1 MADYQR
7 ILSYLYR
14 YEKAEKKE
22 CFGFVKAEQKSG
34 SLKLTIQIDDERLL
48 QGMELKLC
56 FYERQGESWQVW
68 QLDTLIAQEHKEEM
82 HLTYPAA
89 MLPAGFRIKG
99 QSGVLLYYQD
109 AFYYGSV
116 WIGEEIPTETLEPLR
131 WHKIVNSA
139 KDKSQM
145 QENKSGKDI
154 AGKISEKQ
162 TETEKILPD
171 KMSEKQK
178 VSTRNITDEMLQEQQ
193 ESAENI
199 SGEVSE
205 SQMKDTRHMPAEQ
218 QNPVANISQKNV
230 EKDAL
235 KKKNILEE
243 KGQINTES
251 FEEKDFQK
259 RAENKVEN
267 IKSEENLPDSEN
279 DIAHSNNTNIE
290 ESVKIKEFSEDGIE
304 SKNKSELEL
313 KSELKTDSEIE
324 SKSELK
330 TDAEIQSKSEL
341 KTDSEIE
348 SKSELKTDPEIE
360 SKSELKIDSEIEPQ
374 IKIEAETEPEAAS
387 VVDNFEKMWINS
399 MKKNPPVDNIFN
411 AAFYEGCRISTADL
425 AQFGEEASVLKSNQF
440 LLKGYGRYHHIL
452 AGKVRYAGEERYCI
466 GVPGIYE
473 NREKY
478 MAEIY
483 QFPVFLSLTENRMK
497 TGSFGY
503 WLYLLR
509 DGI

>member
-68 QLDTLIAQEHKEEM
+68 QLDTLITQEHKEEI

-116 WIGEEIPTETLEPLR
+116 WIGEEIPAETLEPLR

-193 ESAENI
+193 ELE
-199 SGEVSE
+199 E
-205 SQMKDTRHMPAEQ
+205 
-218 QNPVANISQKNV
+218 
-230 EKDAL
+230 
-235 KKKNILEE
+235 NILEK

-259 RAENKVEN
+259 RAENKIEN

-304 SKNKSELEL
+304 SKNKSELEQ
-313 KSELKTDSEIE
+313 KSELKTDSELE
-324 SKSELK
+324 SKTELNTDSELESK
-330 TDAEIQSKSEL
+330 TELNTDAEM
-341 KTDSEIE
+341 E
-348 SKSELKTDPEIE
+348 SKT
-360 SKSELKIDSEIEPQ
+360 ELKIDSEIEPQ
-374 IKIEAETEPEAAS
+374 IKIEAETEPEATS
-387 VVDNFEKMWINS
+387 VVDNFEKMWINA
-399 MKKNPPVDNIFN
+399 MKKKPSVDNIFN
-411 AAFYEGCRISTADL
+411 TAFYEGCRISTTDL

-452 AGKVRYAGEERYCI
+452 AGKVRYAGEERYCL

>member
-68 QLDTLIAQEHKEEM
+68 QLDTLITQEHKEEI

-193 ESAENI
+193 ELE
-199 SGEVSE
+199 E
-205 SQMKDTRHMPAEQ
+205 
-218 QNPVANISQKNV
+218 
-230 EKDAL
+230 
-235 KKKNILEE
+235 NILEK

-259 RAENKVEN
+259 RAENKIEN

-304 SKNKSELEL
+304 SKNKSELEQ
-313 KSELKTDSEIE
+313 KSELKTDSELE
-324 SKSELK
+324 SKTELKTDSELESKTELK
-330 TDAEIQSKSEL
+330 TDAEM
-341 KTDSEIE
+341 E
-348 SKSELKTDPEIE
+348 SKT
-360 SKSELKIDSEIEPQ
+360 ELKIDSEIEPQ
-374 IKIEAETEPEAAS
+374 IKIEAETEPEATS
-387 VVDNFEKMWINS
+387 VVDNFEKMWINA
-399 MKKNPPVDNIFN
+399 MKKNPSVDNIFN
-411 AAFYEGCRISTADL
+411 TAFYEGCRISTVDL

>member
-68 QLDTLIAQEHKEEM
+68 QLDTLITQEHKEEI

-162 TETEKILPD
+162 TETEKIIPD

-193 ESAENI
+193 ESE
-199 SGEVSE
+199 E
-205 SQMKDTRHMPAEQ
+205 
-218 QNPVANISQKNV
+218 
-230 EKDAL
+230 
-235 KKKNILEE
+235 NILEK

-259 RAENKVEN
+259 RAENKIEN

-313 KSELKTDSEIE
+313 KSELKTD
-324 SKSELK
+324 
-330 TDAEIQSKSEL
+330 AEM
-341 KTDSEIE
+341 
-348 SKSELKTDPEIE
+348 E

-374 IKIEAETEPEAAS
+374 IKIEAETEPEATS
-387 VVDNFEKMWINS
+387 VVDNFEKMWINA
-399 MKKNPPVDNIFN
+399 MKKNPSVDNIFN
-411 AAFYEGCRISTADL
+411 TAFYEGCRISTTDL

>member
-68 QLDTLIAQEHKEEM
+68 QLDTLITQEHKEEI

-116 WIGEEIPTETLEPLR
+116 WIGEEIPAETLEPLR

-154 AGKISEKQ
+154 VGKISEKQ

-178 VSTRNITDEMLQEQQ
+178 VSTRNITDEMLQYQQ
-193 ESAENI
+193 ESE
-199 SGEVSE
+199 E
-205 SQMKDTRHMPAEQ
+205 
-218 QNPVANISQKNV
+218 
-230 EKDAL
+230 
-235 KKKNILEE
+235 NILEE

-259 RAENKVEN
+259 RAENKIEN

-290 ESVKIKEFSEDGIE
+290 ESVKIKEFSEDSIE

-313 KSELKTDSEIE
+313 KSELKTDAEIE

-330 TDAEIQSKSEL
+330 TDAEI
-341 KTDSEIE
+341 E
-348 SKSELKTDPEIE
+348 SKSELKTDAEME

-374 IKIEAETEPEAAS
+374 IKIEAETEPEATS
-387 VVDNFEKMWINS
+387 VVDNFEKMWINA
-399 MKKNPPVDNIFN
+399 MKKNPSVDNIFN
-411 AAFYEGCRISTADL
+411 TAFYEGCRISTADL

-440 LLKGYGRYHHIL
+440 LLKGYGRYHQIL

>member
-68 QLDTLIAQEHKEEM
+68 QLDTLITQEHKEEI

-178 VSTRNITDEMLQEQQ
+178 VSTRNITNEMLQEQQ
-193 ESAENI
+193 ESE
-199 SGEVSE
+199 E
-205 SQMKDTRHMPAEQ
+205 
-218 QNPVANISQKNV
+218 
-230 EKDAL
+230 
-235 KKKNILEE
+235 NILEK

-259 RAENKVEN
+259 RAENKIEN

-304 SKNKSELEL
+304 SKNKSELEQ
-313 KSELKTDSEIE
+313 KSELKTDSELE
-324 SKSELK
+324 SKTELKTDFELESKTELK
-330 TDAEIQSKSEL
+330 TDAEM
-341 KTDSEIE
+341 E
-348 SKSELKTDPEIE
+348 SKT
-360 SKSELKIDSEIEPQ
+360 ELKIDSEIEHQ
-374 IKIEAETEPEAAS
+374 IKIEAETEPEATS
-387 VVDNFEKMWINS
+387 VVDNFEKMWINA
-399 MKKNPPVDNIFN
+399 MKKNPSVDNIFN
-411 AAFYEGCRISTADL
+411 TAFYEGCRISTADL

>member
-68 QLDTLIAQEHKEEM
+68 QLDTLITQEHKEEI

-99 QSGVLLYYQD
+99 QSGGLLYYQD

-116 WIGEEIPTETLEPLR
+116 WIGEEIPAETLEPLR

-162 TETEKILPD
+162 TETEKIIPD

-193 ESAENI
+193 ESE
-199 SGEVSE
+199 E
-205 SQMKDTRHMPAEQ
+205 
-218 QNPVANISQKNV
+218 
-230 EKDAL
+230 
-235 KKKNILEE
+235 NILEE

-259 RAENKVEN
+259 RAENKIEN

-290 ESVKIKEFSEDGIE
+290 ESVKIKEFSEDSIE

-313 KSELKTDSEIE
+313 KSELKTDAEIE

-330 TDAEIQSKSEL
+330 TDAEM
-341 KTDSEIE
+341 
-348 SKSELKTDPEIE
+348 E

-374 IKIEAETEPEAAS
+374 IKIEAETEPEATS
-387 VVDNFEKMWINS
+387 VVDNFEKMWINA
-399 MKKNPPVDNIFN
+399 MKKNPSVDNIFN
-411 AAFYEGCRISTADL
+411 TAFYEGCRISTADL

-483 QFPVFLSLTENRMK
+483 QFPVFLSLTFPPVALWISIVAGPARIRIMERVKHN
-497 TGSFGY
+497 
-503 WLYLLR
+503 LLFPTKLMTFFSSVFP
-509 DGI
+509 

>member
-68 QLDTLIAQEHKEEM
+68 QLDTLITQEHKEEI

-116 WIGEEIPTETLEPLR
+116 WIGEEIPAETLEPLR

-162 TETEKILPD
+162 TETEKIIPD

-193 ESAENI
+193 ESE
-199 SGEVSE
+199 E
-205 SQMKDTRHMPAEQ
+205 
-218 QNPVANISQKNV
+218 
-230 EKDAL
+230 
-235 KKKNILEE
+235 NILEK

-259 RAENKVEN
+259 RAENKIEN

-313 KSELKTDSEIE
+313 KSELKTDSELE

-330 TDAEIQSKSEL
+330 TDAEM
-341 KTDSEIE
+341 
-348 SKSELKTDPEIE
+348 E

-374 IKIEAETEPEAAS
+374 IKIEAETKPEATS
-387 VVDNFEKMWINS
+387 VVDNFEKMWINA
-399 MKKNPPVDNIFN
+399 MKKNPSVDNIFN
-411 AAFYEGCRISTADL
+411 TAFYEGCRISTTDL

>member
-68 QLDTLIAQEHKEEM
+68 QLDTLITQEHKEET

-116 WIGEEIPTETLEPLR
+116 WIGEEIPAETLEPLR

-193 ESAENI
+193 ESE
-199 SGEVSE
+199 E
-205 SQMKDTRHMPAEQ
+205 
-218 QNPVANISQKNV
+218 
-230 EKDAL
+230 
-235 KKKNILEE
+235 NILEK

-259 RAENKVEN
+259 RAENKIEN

-304 SKNKSELEL
+304 SKNKSELEQ
-313 KSELKTDSEIE
+313 KSELKTDSELE
-324 SKSELK
+324 SKTELKTDSELESKTELK
-330 TDAEIQSKSEL
+330 TDAEM
-341 KTDSEIE
+341 E
-348 SKSELKTDPEIE
+348 SKT
-360 SKSELKIDSEIEPQ
+360 ELKIDSEIEPQ
-374 IKIEAETEPEAAS
+374 IKIEAETEPEATS
-387 VVDNFEKMWINS
+387 VVDNFEKMWINA
-399 MKKNPPVDNIFN
+399 MKKNPSVDNIFN
-411 AAFYEGCRISTADL
+411 TAFYEGCRISTADL

>member
-56 FYERQGESWQVW
+56 FYERQGESGQVW
-68 QLDTLIAQEHKEEM
+68 QLDTLITQEHKEEI

-109 AFYYGSV
+109 AFYYGRV
-116 WIGEEIPTETLEPLR
+116 WIGEEIPAETLEPLR

-193 ESAENI
+193 ESE
-199 SGEVSE
+199 E
-205 SQMKDTRHMPAEQ
+205 
-218 QNPVANISQKNV
+218 
-230 EKDAL
+230 
-235 KKKNILEE
+235 NILEK

-259 RAENKVEN
+259 RAENKIEN

-290 ESVKIKEFSEDGIE
+290 ESVKIKEFSEDSIE

-313 KSELKTDSEIE
+313 KSELKTDAELE
-324 SKSELK
+324 SK
-330 TDAEIQSKSEL
+330 T
-341 KTDSEIE
+341 
-348 SKSELKTDPEIE
+348 
-360 SKSELKIDSEIEPQ
+360 ELKIDSEIEHQ
-374 IKIEAETEPEAAS
+374 IKIEAETEPEATS
-387 VVDNFEKMWINS
+387 VVDNFEKMWINA
-399 MKKNPPVDNIFN
+399 MKKNPSVDNIFN
-411 AAFYEGCRISTADL
+411 TAFYEGCRISTADL

>member
-68 QLDTLIAQEHKEEM
+68 QLDTLITQEHKEEI

-116 WIGEEIPTETLEPLR
+116 WIGEEIPAETLEPLR

-162 TETEKILPD
+162 TETEKIIPD

-193 ESAENI
+193 ESE
-199 SGEVSE
+199 E
-205 SQMKDTRHMPAEQ
+205 
-218 QNPVANISQKNV
+218 
-230 EKDAL
+230 
-235 KKKNILEE
+235 NILEE

-259 RAENKVEN
+259 RAENKIEN

-330 TDAEIQSKSEL
+330 TDAEM
-341 KTDSEIE
+341 
-348 SKSELKTDPEIE
+348 E

-374 IKIEAETEPEAAS
+374 IKIEAETKPEATS
-387 VVDNFEKMWINS
+387 VVDNFEKMWINA
-399 MKKNPPVDNIFN
+399 MKKNPSVDNIFN
-411 AAFYEGCRISTADL
+411 TAFYEGCRISTADL

>member
-68 QLDTLIAQEHKEEM
+68 QLDTLITQEHKEEI

-116 WIGEEIPTETLEPLR
+116 WIGEEIPAETLEPLR

-178 VSTRNITDEMLQEQQ
+178 VSTRNITDEMLQYQQ
-193 ESAENI
+193 ESE
-199 SGEVSE
+199 E
-205 SQMKDTRHMPAEQ
+205 
-218 QNPVANISQKNV
+218 
-230 EKDAL
+230 
-235 KKKNILEE
+235 NILEE

-259 RAENKVEN
+259 RAENKIEN

-290 ESVKIKEFSEDGIE
+290 ESVKIKEFSEDSIE

-313 KSELKTDSEIE
+313 KSELKTDAEIE

-330 TDAEIQSKSEL
+330 TDAEM
-341 KTDSEIE
+341 
-348 SKSELKTDPEIE
+348 E

-374 IKIEAETEPEAAS
+374 IKIEAETEPEATS
-387 VVDNFEKMWINS
+387 VVDNFEKMWINA
-399 MKKNPPVDNIFN
+399 MKKNPSVDNIFN
-411 AAFYEGCRISTADL
+411 TAFYEGCRISTADL

>member
-68 QLDTLIAQEHKEEM
+68 QLDTLITQEHKEEI

-116 WIGEEIPTETLEPLR
+116 WIGEEIPAETLEPLW

-178 VSTRNITDEMLQEQQ
+178 VSTRNITDEMLQYQQ
-193 ESAENI
+193 ESE
-199 SGEVSE
+199 E
-205 SQMKDTRHMPAEQ
+205 
-218 QNPVANISQKNV
+218 
-230 EKDAL
+230 
-235 KKKNILEE
+235 NILEE

-259 RAENKVEN
+259 RAENKIEN

-290 ESVKIKEFSEDGIE
+290 ESVKIKEFSEDSIE

-313 KSELKTDSEIE
+313 KSELKTD
-324 SKSELK
+324 
-330 TDAEIQSKSEL
+330 AEM
-341 KTDSEIE
+341 
-348 SKSELKTDPEIE
+348 E

-374 IKIEAETEPEAAS
+374 IKIEAETEPEATS
-387 VVDNFEKMWINS
+387 VVDNFEKMWINA
-399 MKKNPPVDNIFN
+399 MKKNPSVDNIFN
-411 AAFYEGCRISTADL
+411 TAFYEGCRISTADL

>member
-68 QLDTLIAQEHKEEM
+68 QLDTLITQEHKEEI

-116 WIGEEIPTETLEPLR
+116 WIGEEIPAETLEPLR

-193 ESAENI
+193 ESE
-199 SGEVSE
+199 E
-205 SQMKDTRHMPAEQ
+205 
-218 QNPVANISQKNV
+218 
-230 EKDAL
+230 
-235 KKKNILEE
+235 NILEK

-259 RAENKVEN
+259 RAENKIEN

-330 TDAEIQSKSEL
+330 TDAEM
-341 KTDSEIE
+341 
-348 SKSELKTDPEIE
+348 E

-374 IKIEAETEPEAAS
+374 IKIEAETEPEATS
-387 VVDNFEKMWINS
+387 VVDNFEKMWINA
-399 MKKNPPVDNIFN
+399 MKKNPSVDNIFN
-411 AAFYEGCRISTADL
+411 TAFYEGCRISTADL

>member
-68 QLDTLIAQEHKEEM
+68 QLDTLITQEHKEEI

-116 WIGEEIPTETLEPLR
+116 WIGEEIPAETLEPLR

-178 VSTRNITDEMLQEQQ
+178 VSTRNITDEMLQYQQ
-193 ESAENI
+193 ESE
-199 SGEVSE
+199 E
-205 SQMKDTRHMPAEQ
+205 
-218 QNPVANISQKNV
+218 
-230 EKDAL
+230 
-235 KKKNILEE
+235 NILEE

-259 RAENKVEN
+259 RAENKIEN

-290 ESVKIKEFSEDGIE
+290 ESVKIKEFSEDSIE

-330 TDAEIQSKSEL
+330 TDAEM
-341 KTDSEIE
+341 
-348 SKSELKTDPEIE
+348 E

-374 IKIEAETEPEAAS
+374 IKIEAETEPEATS
-387 VVDNFEKMWINS
+387 VVDNFEKMWINA
-399 MKKNPPVDNIFN
+399 MKKNPSVDNIFN
-411 AAFYEGCRISTADL
+411 TAFYEGCRISTADL

>member
-68 QLDTLIAQEHKEEM
+68 QLDTLITQEHKEEI

-193 ESAENI
+193 ELE
-199 SGEVSE
+199 E
-205 SQMKDTRHMPAEQ
+205 
-218 QNPVANISQKNV
+218 
-230 EKDAL
+230 
-235 KKKNILEE
+235 NILEK

-259 RAENKVEN
+259 RAENKIEN

-290 ESVKIKEFSEDGIE
+290 ESVKIKEFSEDSIE

-313 KSELKTDSEIE
+313 KSELKTDAEME

-330 TDAEIQSKSEL
+330 TDS
-341 KTDSEIE
+341 
-348 SKSELKTDPEIE
+348 EIE

-374 IKIEAETEPEAAS
+374 IKIEAETEPEATS
-387 VVDNFEKMWINS
+387 VVDNFEKMWINA
-399 MKKNPPVDNIFN
+399 MKKNPSVDNIFN
-411 AAFYEGCRISTADL
+411 TAFYEGCRISTADL

>member
-68 QLDTLIAQEHKEEM
+68 QLDTLITQEHKEEI

-116 WIGEEIPTETLEPLR
+116 WIGEEIPAETLEPLR

-162 TETEKILPD
+162 TETEKIIPD

-193 ESAENI
+193 ESE
-199 SGEVSE
+199 E
-205 SQMKDTRHMPAEQ
+205 
-218 QNPVANISQKNV
+218 
-230 EKDAL
+230 
-235 KKKNILEE
+235 NILEE

-259 RAENKVEN
+259 RAENKIEN

-324 SKSELK
+324 SKSEFK
-330 TDAEIQSKSEL
+330 TDAEM
-341 KTDSEIE
+341 E
-348 SKSELKTDPEIE
+348 SKT
-360 SKSELKIDSEIEPQ
+360 ELKIDSEIEPQ
-374 IKIEAETEPEAAS
+374 IKIEAETEPEATS
-387 VVDNFEKMWINS
+387 VVDNFEKMWINA
-399 MKKNPPVDNIFN
+399 MKKNPSVDNIFN
-411 AAFYEGCRISTADL
+411 TAFYEGCRISTTDL

-509 DGI
+509 DRI

>member
-68 QLDTLIAQEHKEEM
+68 QLDTLITQEHREEI

-116 WIGEEIPTETLEPLR
+116 WIGEEIPAETLEPLR

-193 ESAENI
+193 ESE
-199 SGEVSE
+199 E
-205 SQMKDTRHMPAEQ
+205 
-218 QNPVANISQKNV
+218 
-230 EKDAL
+230 
-235 KKKNILEE
+235 NILEK

-259 RAENKVEN
+259 RAENKIEN

-313 KSELKTDSEIE
+313 KSELKTD
-324 SKSELK
+324 
-330 TDAEIQSKSEL
+330 AEM
-341 KTDSEIE
+341 
-348 SKSELKTDPEIE
+348 E

-374 IKIEAETEPEAAS
+374 IKIEAETEPEATS
-387 VVDNFEKMWINS
+387 VVDNFEKMWINA
-399 MKKNPPVDNIFN
+399 MKKNPSVDNIFN
-411 AAFYEGCRISTADL
+411 TAFYEGCRISTADL

>member
-68 QLDTLIAQEHKEEM
+68 QLDTLITQEHKEEI

-116 WIGEEIPTETLEPLR
+116 WIGEEIPAETLEPLR

-162 TETEKILPD
+162 TETEKIIPD

-193 ESAENI
+193 ESE
-199 SGEVSE
+199 E
-205 SQMKDTRHMPAEQ
+205 
-218 QNPVANISQKNV
+218 
-230 EKDAL
+230 
-235 KKKNILEE
+235 NILEK

-259 RAENKVEN
+259 RAENKIEN

-330 TDAEIQSKSEL
+330 TDAEM
-341 KTDSEIE
+341 E
-348 SKSELKTDPEIE
+348 SKT
-360 SKSELKIDSEIEPQ
+360 ELKIDSEIEPQ
-374 IKIEAETEPEAAS
+374 IKIEAETEPEATS
-387 VVDNFEKMWINS
+387 VVDNFEKMWINA
-399 MKKNPPVDNIFN
+399 MKKNPSVDNIFN
-411 AAFYEGCRISTADL
+411 TAFYEGCRISTTDL

>member
-68 QLDTLIAQEHKEEM
+68 QLDTLITQEHKEEI

-171 KMSEKQK
+171 KMLEKQK

-193 ESAENI
+193 ESE
-199 SGEVSE
+199 E
-205 SQMKDTRHMPAEQ
+205 
-218 QNPVANISQKNV
+218 
-230 EKDAL
+230 
-235 KKKNILEE
+235 NILEK

-259 RAENKVEN
+259 RAENKIEN

-304 SKNKSELEL
+304 SKNKSEIES
-313 KSELKTDSEIE
+313 KSELKTDAEIE

-330 TDAEIQSKSEL
+330 TDAEM
-341 KTDSEIE
+341 
-348 SKSELKTDPEIE
+348 E

-374 IKIEAETEPEAAS
+374 IKIEAETEPEATS
-387 VVDNFEKMWINS
+387 VVDNFEKMWINA
-399 MKKNPPVDNIFN
+399 MKKNPSVDNIFN
-411 AAFYEGCRISTADL
+411 TAFYEGCRISTADL

>member
-68 QLDTLIAQEHKEEM
+68 QLDTLITQEHREEI

-99 QSGVLLYYQD
+99 QSGGLLYYQD

-116 WIGEEIPTETLEPLR
+116 WIGEEIPAETLEPLR

-178 VSTRNITDEMLQEQQ
+178 VSTRNITDEMLQYQQ
-193 ESAENI
+193 ESE
-199 SGEVSE
+199 E
-205 SQMKDTRHMPAEQ
+205 
-218 QNPVANISQKNV
+218 
-230 EKDAL
+230 
-235 KKKNILEE
+235 NILEE

-259 RAENKVEN
+259 RAENKIEN

-290 ESVKIKEFSEDGIE
+290 ESVKIKEFSEDSIE

-324 SKSELK
+324 SKLELK
-330 TDAEIQSKSEL
+330 TDAEM
-341 KTDSEIE
+341 
-348 SKSELKTDPEIE
+348 E

-374 IKIEAETEPEAAS
+374 IKIEAETKPEATS
-387 VVDNFEKMWINS
+387 VVDNFEKMWINA
-399 MKKNPPVDNIFN
+399 MKKNPSVDNIFN
-411 AAFYEGCRISTADL
+411 TAFYEGCRISTADL

>member
-68 QLDTLIAQEHKEEM
+68 QLDTLITQEHKEEI
-82 HLTYPAA
+82 HLTYPVA

-193 ESAENI
+193 ESE
-199 SGEVSE
+199 E
-205 SQMKDTRHMPAEQ
+205 
-218 QNPVANISQKNV
+218 
-230 EKDAL
+230 
-235 KKKNILEE
+235 NILEK

-259 RAENKVEN
+259 RAENKIEN

-304 SKNKSELEL
+304 SKNKSELEQ
-313 KSELKTDSEIE
+313 KSELKTDSELE
-324 SKSELK
+324 SKTELKTDSELESKTELK
-330 TDAEIQSKSEL
+330 TDAEM
-341 KTDSEIE
+341 E
-348 SKSELKTDPEIE
+348 SKT
-360 SKSELKIDSEIEPQ
+360 ELKIDSEIEPQ
-374 IKIEAETEPEAAS
+374 IKIEAETEPEATS
-387 VVDNFEKMWINS
+387 VVDNFEKMWINA
-399 MKKNPPVDNIFN
+399 MKKNPSVDNIFN
-411 AAFYEGCRISTADL
+411 TAFYEGCRISTADL

>member
-68 QLDTLIAQEHKEEM
+68 QLDTLITQEHKEEI

-116 WIGEEIPTETLEPLR
+116 WIGEEIPAETLEPLR

-162 TETEKILPD
+162 TETEKIIPD

-178 VSTRNITDEMLQEQQ
+178 VSTRNITDEMLQYQQ
-193 ESAENI
+193 ESE
-199 SGEVSE
+199 E
-205 SQMKDTRHMPAEQ
+205 
-218 QNPVANISQKNV
+218 
-230 EKDAL
+230 
-235 KKKNILEE
+235 NILEE

-259 RAENKVEN
+259 RAENKIEN

-313 KSELKTDSEIE
+313 KSELKTDSELE

-330 TDAEIQSKSEL
+330 TDAEM
-341 KTDSEIE
+341 
-348 SKSELKTDPEIE
+348 E

-374 IKIEAETEPEAAS
+374 IKIEAETEPEATS
-387 VVDNFEKMWINS
+387 VVDNFEKMWINA
-399 MKKNPPVDNIFN
+399 MKKNPSVDNIFN
-411 AAFYEGCRISTADL
+411 TAFYEGCRISTADL

>member
-68 QLDTLIAQEHKEEM
+68 QLDTLITQEHKEEI

-116 WIGEEIPTETLEPLR
+116 WIGEEIPAETLEPLR

-162 TETEKILPD
+162 TETEKIIPD

-193 ESAENI
+193 ESE
-199 SGEVSE
+199 E
-205 SQMKDTRHMPAEQ
+205 
-218 QNPVANISQKNV
+218 
-230 EKDAL
+230 
-235 KKKNILEE
+235 NILEE

-259 RAENKVEN
+259 RAENKIEN

-313 KSELKTDSEIE
+313 KSELKTDSE
-324 SKSELK
+324 L
-330 TDAEIQSKSEL
+330 
-341 KTDSEIE
+341 
-348 SKSELKTDPEIE
+348 E

-374 IKIEAETEPEAAS
+374 IKIEAETKPEATS
-387 VVDNFEKMWINS
+387 VVDNFEKMWINA
-399 MKKNPPVDNIFN
+399 MKKNPSVDNIFN
-411 AAFYEGCRISTADL
+411 TAFYEGCRISTTDL

>member
-68 QLDTLIAQEHKEEM
+68 QLDTLITQEHKEEI

-193 ESAENI
+193 ESE
-199 SGEVSE
+199 E
-205 SQMKDTRHMPAEQ
+205 
-218 QNPVANISQKNV
+218 
-230 EKDAL
+230 
-235 KKKNILEE
+235 NILEK

-259 RAENKVEN
+259 RAENKIEN

-304 SKNKSELEL
+304 SKNKSGLEQ
-313 KSELKTDSEIE
+313 KSELKTDSELE
-324 SKSELK
+324 SKTELK
-330 TDAEIQSKSEL
+330 TDAEM
-341 KTDSEIE
+341 E
-348 SKSELKTDPEIE
+348 SKT
-360 SKSELKIDSEIEPQ
+360 ELKIDSEIEPQ
-374 IKIEAETEPEAAS
+374 IKIEAETEPEATS
-387 VVDNFEKMWINS
+387 VVDNFEKMWINA
-399 MKKNPPVDNIFN
+399 MKKNPSVDNIFN
-411 AAFYEGCRISTADL
+411 TAFYEGCRISTADL

>member
-68 QLDTLIAQEHKEEM
+68 QLDTLITQEHKEEI

-116 WIGEEIPTETLEPLR
+116 WIGEEIPAETLEPLR

-162 TETEKILPD
+162 TETEKIIPD

-193 ESAENI
+193 ESE
-199 SGEVSE
+199 E
-205 SQMKDTRHMPAEQ
+205 
-218 QNPVANISQKNV
+218 
-230 EKDAL
+230 
-235 KKKNILEE
+235 NILEE

-259 RAENKVEN
+259 RAENKIEN

-290 ESVKIKEFSEDGIE
+290 ESVKIKEFSEDSIE

-313 KSELKTDSEIE
+313 KSELKTDAELE
-324 SKSELK
+324 SKTELKTDFELESKTELK
-330 TDAEIQSKSEL
+330 TDAEM
-341 KTDSEIE
+341 E
-348 SKSELKTDPEIE
+348 SKT
-360 SKSELKIDSEIEPQ
+360 ELKIDSEIEHQ
-374 IKIEAETEPEAAS
+374 IKIEAETEPEATS
-387 VVDNFEKMWINS
+387 VVDNFEKMWINA
-399 MKKNPPVDNIFN
+399 MKKNPSVDNIFN
-411 AAFYEGCRISTADL
+411 TAFYEGCRISTADL

>member
-68 QLDTLIAQEHKEEM
+68 QLDTLITQEHKEEI

-89 MLPAGFRIKG
+89 MLPASFRIKG

-116 WIGEEIPTETLEPLR
+116 WIGEEIPAETLEPLR

-162 TETEKILPD
+162 TETEKIIPD

-193 ESAENI
+193 ESE
-199 SGEVSE
+199 E
-205 SQMKDTRHMPAEQ
+205 
-218 QNPVANISQKNV
+218 
-230 EKDAL
+230 
-235 KKKNILEE
+235 NILEE

-259 RAENKVEN
+259 RAENKIEN

-330 TDAEIQSKSEL
+330 TDAEM
-341 KTDSEIE
+341 
-348 SKSELKTDPEIE
+348 E

-374 IKIEAETEPEAAS
+374 IKIEAETEPEATS
-387 VVDNFEKMWINS
+387 VVDNFEKMWINA
-399 MKKNPPVDNIFN
+399 MKKNPSVDNIFN
-411 AAFYEGCRISTADL
+411 TAFYEGCRISTTDL

>member
-68 QLDTLIAQEHKEEM
+68 QLDTLITQEHKEEI

-193 ESAENI
+193 ESE
-199 SGEVSE
+199 E
-205 SQMKDTRHMPAEQ
+205 
-218 QNPVANISQKNV
+218 
-230 EKDAL
+230 
-235 KKKNILEE
+235 NILEK

-259 RAENKVEN
+259 RAENKIEN

-290 ESVKIKEFSEDGIE
+290 ESVKIKELKTDSEIE
-304 SKNKSELEL
+304 S

-330 TDAEIQSKSEL
+330 TDAEM
-341 KTDSEIE
+341 
-348 SKSELKTDPEIE
+348 E

-374 IKIEAETEPEAAS
+374 IKIEAETEPEATS
-387 VVDNFEKMWINS
+387 VVDNFEKMWINA
-399 MKKNPPVDNIFN
+399 MKKNPSVDNIFN
-411 AAFYEGCRISTADL
+411 TAFYEGCRISTTDL

>member
-68 QLDTLIAQEHKEEM
+68 QLDTLITQEHKEEI

-116 WIGEEIPTETLEPLR
+116 WIGEEIPAETLEPLR

-162 TETEKILPD
+162 TETEKIIPD

-193 ESAENI
+193 ESE
-199 SGEVSE
+199 E
-205 SQMKDTRHMPAEQ
+205 
-218 QNPVANISQKNV
+218 
-230 EKDAL
+230 
-235 KKKNILEE
+235 NILEK

-259 RAENKVEN
+259 RAENKIEN

-290 ESVKIKEFSEDGIE
+290 ESVKIKEFSEDSIE

-313 KSELKTDSEIE
+313 KSELKTDAELE
-324 SKSELK
+324 SKTELKTDFELESKTELK
-330 TDAEIQSKSEL
+330 TDAEM
-341 KTDSEIE
+341 E
-348 SKSELKTDPEIE
+348 SKT
-360 SKSELKIDSEIEPQ
+360 ELKIDSEIEHQ
-374 IKIEAETEPEAAS
+374 IKIEAETEPEATS
-387 VVDNFEKMWINS
+387 VVDNFEKMWINT
-399 MKKNPPVDNIFN
+399 MKKNPSVDNIFN
-411 AAFYEGCRISTADL
+411 TAFYEGCRISTADL

>member
-68 QLDTLIAQEHKEEM
+68 QLDTLITQEHKEEI

-193 ESAENI
+193 ESE
-199 SGEVSE
+199 E
-205 SQMKDTRHMPAEQ
+205 
-218 QNPVANISQKNV
+218 
-230 EKDAL
+230 
-235 KKKNILEE
+235 NILEK

-259 RAENKVEN
+259 RAENKIEN

-279 DIAHSNNTNIE
+279 DMAHSNNTNIE

-330 TDAEIQSKSEL
+330 TDAEM
-341 KTDSEIE
+341 E
-348 SKSELKTDPEIE
+348 SKT
-360 SKSELKIDSEIEPQ
+360 ELKIDSEIEPQ
-374 IKIEAETEPEAAS
+374 IKIEAETEPEATS
-387 VVDNFEKMWINS
+387 VVDNFEKMWINA
-399 MKKNPPVDNIFN
+399 MKKNPSVDNIFN
-411 AAFYEGCRISTADL
+411 TAFYEGCRISTADL

>member
-68 QLDTLIAQEHKEEM
+68 QLDTLITQEHKEEI

-193 ESAENI
+193 ESE
-199 SGEVSE
+199 E
-205 SQMKDTRHMPAEQ
+205 
-218 QNPVANISQKNV
+218 
-230 EKDAL
+230 
-235 KKKNILEE
+235 NILEK

-259 RAENKVEN
+259 RAENKIEN

-304 SKNKSELEL
+304 SKNKSELEQ
-313 KSELKTDSEIE
+313 KSELKTDSELE
-324 SKSELK
+324 SKTELKTDSELESKTELK
-330 TDAEIQSKSEL
+330 TDAEM
-341 KTDSEIE
+341 E
-348 SKSELKTDPEIE
+348 SKT
-360 SKSELKIDSEIEPQ
+360 ELKIDSEIEPQ
-374 IKIEAETEPEAAS
+374 IKIEAETEPEATS
-387 VVDNFEKMWINS
+387 VVDNFEKMWINA
-399 MKKNPPVDNIFN
+399 MKKNPSVDNIFN
-411 AAFYEGCRISTADL
+411 TAFYEGCRISTADL

-497 TGSFGY
+497 TGSFGD

>member
-68 QLDTLIAQEHKEEM
+68 QLDTLITQEHKEEI

-116 WIGEEIPTETLEPLR
+116 WIGEEIPAETLEPLR

-178 VSTRNITDEMLQEQQ
+178 VSTRNITDEMLQYQQ
-193 ESAENI
+193 ESE
-199 SGEVSE
+199 E
-205 SQMKDTRHMPAEQ
+205 
-218 QNPVANISQKNV
+218 
-230 EKDAL
+230 
-235 KKKNILEE
+235 NILEE

-259 RAENKVEN
+259 RAENKIEN

-290 ESVKIKEFSEDGIE
+290 ESVKIKEFSEDSIE

-313 KSELKTDSEIE
+313 KSELKTDAEIE

-330 TDAEIQSKSEL
+330 TDAEI
-341 KTDSEIE
+341 E
-348 SKSELKTDPEIE
+348 SKSELKTDAEME
-360 SKSELKIDSEIEPQ
+360 SKSEL
-374 IKIEAETEPEAAS
+374 EAETEPEATS
-387 VVDNFEKMWINS
+387 VVDNFEKMWINA
-399 MKKNPPVDNIFN
+399 MKKNPSVDNIFN
-411 AAFYEGCRISTADL
+411 TAFYEGCRISTADL

>member
-68 QLDTLIAQEHKEEM
+68 QLDTLITQEHKEEI

-89 MLPAGFRIKG
+89 MLPAGFRIKA

-193 ESAENI
+193 ELE
-199 SGEVSE
+199 E
-205 SQMKDTRHMPAEQ
+205 
-218 QNPVANISQKNV
+218 
-230 EKDAL
+230 
-235 KKKNILEE
+235 NILEK

-259 RAENKVEN
+259 RAENKIEN

-330 TDAEIQSKSEL
+330 TDAEM
-341 KTDSEIE
+341 
-348 SKSELKTDPEIE
+348 E

-374 IKIEAETEPEAAS
+374 IKIEAETEPEATS
-387 VVDNFEKMWINS
+387 VVDNFEKMWINA
-399 MKKNPPVDNIFN
+399 MKKNPSVDNIFN
-411 AAFYEGCRISTADL
+411 TAFYEGCRISTTDL

>member
-68 QLDTLIAQEHKEEM
+68 QLDTLITQEHKEEI

-116 WIGEEIPTETLEPLR
+116 WIGEEIPAETLEPLR

-162 TETEKILPD
+162 TETEKIIPD

-193 ESAENI
+193 ESE
-199 SGEVSE
+199 E
-205 SQMKDTRHMPAEQ
+205 
-218 QNPVANISQKNV
+218 
-230 EKDAL
+230 
-235 KKKNILEE
+235 NILEK

-259 RAENKVEN
+259 RAENKIEN

-290 ESVKIKEFSEDGIE
+290 ESVKIKEFSEDSIE

-313 KSELKTDSEIE
+313 KSELKTD
-324 SKSELK
+324 
-330 TDAEIQSKSEL
+330 AEM
-341 KTDSEIE
+341 
-348 SKSELKTDPEIE
+348 E

-374 IKIEAETEPEAAS
+374 IKIEAETEPEATS
-387 VVDNFEKMWINS
+387 VVDNFEKMWINA
-399 MKKNPPVDNIFN
+399 MKKNPSVDNIFN
-411 AAFYEGCRISTADL
+411 TAFYEGCRISTADL

>member
-68 QLDTLIAQEHKEEM
+68 QLDTLITQEHKEEI

-116 WIGEEIPTETLEPLR
+116 WIGEEIPAETLEPLR

-193 ESAENI
+193 ESE
-199 SGEVSE
+199 E
-205 SQMKDTRHMPAEQ
+205 
-218 QNPVANISQKNV
+218 
-230 EKDAL
+230 
-235 KKKNILEE
+235 NILEK

-259 RAENKVEN
+259 RAENKIEN

-304 SKNKSELEL
+304 SKNKSELEQ
-313 KSELKTDSEIE
+313 KSELKTDFELE
-324 SKSELK
+324 SKTELKTDSELESKTELK
-330 TDAEIQSKSEL
+330 TDAEM
-341 KTDSEIE
+341 E
-348 SKSELKTDPEIE
+348 SKT
-360 SKSELKIDSEIEPQ
+360 ELKIDSEIEPQ
-374 IKIEAETEPEAAS
+374 IKIEAETEPEATS
-387 VVDNFEKMWINS
+387 VVDNFEKMWINA
-399 MKKNPPVDNIFN
+399 MKKNPSVDNIFN
-411 AAFYEGCRISTADL
+411 TAFYEGCRISTADL

>member
-68 QLDTLIAQEHKEEM
+68 QLDTLITQEHKEEI

-193 ESAENI
+193 ESE
-199 SGEVSE
+199 E
-205 SQMKDTRHMPAEQ
+205 
-218 QNPVANISQKNV
+218 
-230 EKDAL
+230 
-235 KKKNILEE
+235 NILEK

-251 FEEKDFQK
+251 FEEKAFQK
-259 RAENKVEN
+259 RAENKIEN

-313 KSELKTDSEIE
+313 KSELKTD
-324 SKSELK
+324 
-330 TDAEIQSKSEL
+330 AEM
-341 KTDSEIE
+341 
-348 SKSELKTDPEIE
+348 E

-374 IKIEAETEPEAAS
+374 IKIEAETEPEATS
-387 VVDNFEKMWINS
+387 VVDNFEKMWINA
-399 MKKNPPVDNIFN
+399 MKKNPSVDNIFN
-411 AAFYEGCRISTADL
+411 TAFYEGCRISTADL

>member
-68 QLDTLIAQEHKEEM
+68 QLDTLITQEHKEEI

-116 WIGEEIPTETLEPLR
+116 WIGEEIPAETLEPLR

-193 ESAENI
+193 ESE
-199 SGEVSE
+199 E
-205 SQMKDTRHMPAEQ
+205 
-218 QNPVANISQKNV
+218 
-230 EKDAL
+230 
-235 KKKNILEE
+235 NILEK

-259 RAENKVEN
+259 RAENKIEN

-290 ESVKIKEFSEDGIE
+290 ESVKIKEFSEDSIE

-313 KSELKTDSEIE
+313 KSELKTDAELE
-324 SKSELK
+324 SKTELKTDFELESKTELK
-330 TDAEIQSKSEL
+330 TDAEM
-341 KTDSEIE
+341 E
-348 SKSELKTDPEIE
+348 SKT
-360 SKSELKIDSEIEPQ
+360 ELKIDSEIEHQ
-374 IKIEAETEPEAAS
+374 IKIEAETEPEATS
-387 VVDNFEKMWINS
+387 VVDNFEKMWINA
-399 MKKNPPVDNIFN
+399 MKKNPSVDNIFN
-411 AAFYEGCRISTADL
+411 TAFYEGCRISTADL
-425 AQFGEEASVLKSNQF
+425 AQFGEEASILKSNQF

>member
-68 QLDTLIAQEHKEEM
+68 QLDTLITQEHKEEI

-193 ESAENI
+193 ESE
-199 SGEVSE
+199 E
-205 SQMKDTRHMPAEQ
+205 
-218 QNPVANISQKNV
+218 
-230 EKDAL
+230 
-235 KKKNILEE
+235 NILEK

-259 RAENKVEN
+259 RAENKIEN

-304 SKNKSELEL
+304 SKNKSELEQ
-313 KSELKTDSEIE
+313 KSELKTDSELE
-324 SKSELK
+324 SK
-330 TDAEIQSKSEL
+330 TEL
-341 KTDSEIE
+341 KTDS
-348 SKSELKTDPEIE
+348 EIE

-374 IKIEAETEPEAAS
+374 IKIEAETEPEATS
-387 VVDNFEKMWINS
+387 VVDNFEKMWINA
-399 MKKNPPVDNIFN
+399 MKKNPSVDNIFN
-411 AAFYEGCRISTADL
+411 TAFYEGCRISTADL

>member
-68 QLDTLIAQEHKEEM
+68 QLDTLITQEHKEEI

-116 WIGEEIPTETLEPLR
+116 WIGEEIPAETLEPLR

-193 ESAENI
+193 ESE
-199 SGEVSE
+199 E
-205 SQMKDTRHMPAEQ
+205 
-218 QNPVANISQKNV
+218 
-230 EKDAL
+230 
-235 KKKNILEE
+235 NILEK

-259 RAENKVEN
+259 RAENKIEN

-304 SKNKSELEL
+304 SKNKSELEQ
-313 KSELKTDSEIE
+313 KSELKTDSELE
-324 SKSELK
+324 SKTEFK
-330 TDAEIQSKSEL
+330 TDAEM
-341 KTDSEIE
+341 E
-348 SKSELKTDPEIE
+348 SKT
-360 SKSELKIDSEIEPQ
+360 ELKIDSEIEPQ
-374 IKIEAETEPEAAS
+374 IKIEAETEPEATS
-387 VVDNFEKMWINS
+387 VVDNFEKMWINA
-399 MKKNPPVDNIFN
+399 MKKNPSVDNIFN
-411 AAFYEGCRISTADL
+411 TAFYEGCRISTADL

>member
-68 QLDTLIAQEHKEEM
+68 QLDTLITQEHKEEI

-193 ESAENI
+193 ESE
-199 SGEVSE
+199 E
-205 SQMKDTRHMPAEQ
+205 
-218 QNPVANISQKNV
+218 
-230 EKDAL
+230 
-235 KKKNILEE
+235 NILEE

-259 RAENKVEN
+259 RAENKIEN

-313 KSELKTDSEIE
+313 KSELKTDAEIE

-330 TDAEIQSKSEL
+330 TDA
-341 KTDSEIE
+341 
-348 SKSELKTDPEIE
+348 EIE

-374 IKIEAETEPEAAS
+374 IKIEAETEPEATS
-387 VVDNFEKMWINS
+387 VVDNFEKMWINA
-399 MKKNPPVDNIFN
+399 MKKNPSVDNIFN
-411 AAFYEGCRISTADL
+411 TAFYEGCRISTADL